1 MAVKNEAG
9 RVYDRFRNRLMIPI
23 RDDRGRVV
31 GFGARA
37 LDPEDNPKYLNSPQ
51 TALFDKS
58 HTLFG
63 LDTGKTAIRDSET
76 VVIVEG
82 YMDAIQA
89 QQAGFKNVVAQMGT
103 ALTETQL
110 KLVTRFAKK
119 IILSL
124 DSDAAGQSATMRSL
138 ETARAT
144 LQADYSGRLS
154 VDMRVLQIPG
164 AKDPDDLIRETPE
177 RWTELVANAL
187 PVADYVIEVE
197 MATLP
202 PNASV
207 QEREAVA
214 RRLLPILLASENN
227 LYNQG

>member
-23 RDDRGRVV
+23 RDDRGRVI

-37 LDPEDNPKYLNSPQ
+37 LDAEDNPKYLNSPQ

-63 LDTGKTAIRDSET
+63 LDTAKTTIRDSET

-89 QQAGFKNVVAQMGT
+89 HQAGFKNVVAQMGT
-103 ALTETQL
+103 AMTETQL
-110 KLVTRFAKK
+110 QLVTRFAKK

-138 ETARAT
+138 ETARTT
-144 LQADYSGRLS
+144 LQADFSGRLS
-154 VDMRVLQIPG
+154 VDIRVLQIPG

-187 PVADYVIEVE
+187 PVADFVIEME

-202 PNASV
+202 ANAS
-207 QEREAVA
+207 
-214 RRLLPILLASENN
+214 LS
-227 LYNQG
+227 GS